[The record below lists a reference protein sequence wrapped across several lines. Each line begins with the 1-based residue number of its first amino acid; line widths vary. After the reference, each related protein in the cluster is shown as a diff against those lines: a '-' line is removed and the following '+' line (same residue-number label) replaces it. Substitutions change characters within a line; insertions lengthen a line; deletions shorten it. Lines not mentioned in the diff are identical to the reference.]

1 MPRGRP
7 RETDHCDAIAAIL
20 QDGVAMAEIARQ
32 LELSYPLVARRVE
45 TMRRVLAVDTGD
57 AGWIDPALKT
67 NVLVGRAW
75 VERGPAASSE

>member
-20 QDGVAMAEIARQ
+20 RDGVAMADIARQ
-32 LELSYPLVARRVE
+32 LELAYPLVARRVE
-45 TMRRVLAVDTGD
+45 TMRRILAVETGE
-57 AGWIDPALKT
+57 AAWIDPGLRT

-75 VERGPAASSE
+75 SERVAPA